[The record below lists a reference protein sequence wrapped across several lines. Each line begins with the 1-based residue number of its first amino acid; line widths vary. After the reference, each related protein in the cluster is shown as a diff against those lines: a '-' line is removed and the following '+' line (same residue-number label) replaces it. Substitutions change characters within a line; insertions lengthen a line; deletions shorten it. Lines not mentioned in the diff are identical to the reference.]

1 MLEAL
6 SDNGDVVED
15 DCTETITGLGPS
27 HNWDE
32 VRARIGDRDYYK
44 YQY

>member
-1 MLEAL
+1 MSNYEDAVAIEGDYTEA
-6 SDNGDVVED
+6 
-15 DCTETITGLGPS
+15 ITGLGPS

-32 VRARIGDRDYYK
+32 VRARIGDNDSYK

>member
-1 MLEAL
+1 MLKVL
-6 SDNGDVVED
+6 SDNDDLVEVEGDY
-15 DCTETITGLGPS
+15 TIIGLGPS

-32 VRARIGDRDYYK
+32 VRARIGDKDYHK